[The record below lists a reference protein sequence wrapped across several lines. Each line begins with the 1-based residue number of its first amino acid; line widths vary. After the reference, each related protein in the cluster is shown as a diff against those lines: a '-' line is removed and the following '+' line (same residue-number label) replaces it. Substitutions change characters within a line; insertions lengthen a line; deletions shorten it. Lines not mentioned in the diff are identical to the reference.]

1 MQFTERIHNFQRLLN
16 NIPTLVFFPLSADL
30 QYLTG
35 IRREMPNYGAI
46 LHPGGW
52 VEGLWMTAH
61 KDPILALTRMTAE
74 FQHPGG
80 GNTEV
85 RILGERA
92 SPAELLSEIITDLN
106 ASGILRLAIGEGA
119 SIETVTYLKNQL
131 PAAEIISASEYLR
144 ELRMIKSE
152 EEIEAMRRA
161 GQITEA
167 AFAGV
172 VGHLKPGMSE
182 LEVISE
188 VDYQLRKHGS
198 LGSSFNTALYAVGP
212 NHELVFGDTQR
223 SWPRVLTPPVA
234 LLFDFGAIHEGYCY
248 DFGRTVSFGAPAP
261 DLQQAFE
268 LVMASQRAG
277 IAAMRADVATTS
289 EVDQA
294 ARQVI
299 EAAGKG
305 ETFRHRLGHAI
316 GLDVHEPPF
325 LTQGDDTLLKTGM
338 LFTVEPSVLT
348 SFGGSA
354 RVEDVVLVDENGG
367 IPLTT
372 GYQDLIVIE

>member
-1 MQFTERIHNFQRLLN
+1 MQFTERVQQFQELLN
-16 NIPTLVFFPLSADL
+16 DKPTLVFFPLSADL

-52 VEGLWMTAH
+52 VEGLWMTAQH
-61 KDPILALTRMTAE
+61 DPILALTRMTAE

-92 SPAELLSEIITDLN
+92 SPAALVDEIIRDLD
-106 ASGILRLAIGEGA
+106 ASEVFRLALGEGV
-119 SIETVTYLKNQL
+119 SIEMVTHLKTRL
-131 PAAEIISASEYLR
+131 PDAEIISASEHLR
-144 ELRMIKSE
+144 PLRVIKSE
-152 EEIEAMRRA
+152 EEITAMRRA
-161 GQITEA
+161 GEITEA
-167 AFAGV
+167 AFADV
-172 VGHLKPGMSE
+172 VQHLKFGMTE

-212 NHELVFGDTQR
+212 DHELVFGEPQR
-223 SWPRVLTPPVA
+223 SWPRKLTPPVA

-248 DFGRTVSFGAPAP
+248 DFGRTVSFGTPAP
-261 DLQQAFE
+261 DLIQAFE

-277 IAAMRADVATTS
+277 IAAMRADVVTTS

-325 LTQGDDTLLKTGM
+325 LTQGDNTLLKTGM
-338 LFTVEPSVLT
+338 LFTIEPSVLT

-354 RVEDVVLVDENGG
+354 RVEDVVLVDEKGG
-367 IPLTT
+367 IPLTS

>member
-1 MQFTERIHNFQRLLN
+1 MQYAQRVQKFQQILDDK
-16 NIPTLVFFPLSADL
+16 PTLIFFPLSADL

-35 IRREMPNYGAI
+35 IRREIPNYGAI
-46 LHPGGW
+46 MHPGGW

-61 KDPILALTRMTAE
+61 KDPILALTRMTAD

-80 GNTEV
+80 GDAEV
-85 RILGERA
+85 RILGEWG
-92 SPAELLSEIITDLN
+92 SPAELLDEIIKDLE
-106 ASGILRLAIGEGA
+106 ATEILRLAIGEGA
-119 SIETVTYLKNQL
+119 SVAMMTHLKSRF
-131 PAAEIISASEYLR
+131 PDAEIISASEHLR
-144 ELRMIKSE
+144 PMRAIKTA
-152 EEIEAMRRA
+152 EEIAAMRRA
-161 GQITEA
+161 GEITEA
-167 AFAGV
+167 AFADV
-172 VGHLKPGMSE
+172 VGHLKLGMTE

-212 NHELVFGDTQR
+212 NHELIFGDTQR
-223 SWPRVLTPPVA
+223 SWPRPLTPPVA

-248 DFGRTVSFGAPAP
+248 DFGRTVSFGTPAS
-261 DLQQAFE
+261 DLHQAFE
-268 LVMASQRAG
+268 LVMDSQRAG
-277 IAAMRADVATTS
+277 IAAMRASAATTS
-289 EVDQA
+289 EVDQT

-305 ETFRHRLGHAI
+305 EAFRHRLGHGI

-338 LFTVEPSVLT
+338 LFTVEPSVLI

-354 RVEDVVLVDENGG
+354 RVEDVVLVGENGG
-367 IPLTT
+367 IPLTA
-372 GYQDLIVIE
+372 GFQDLIVIE